1 MGQEYKARPLPADQR
16 AILINP
22 RRGLRDQLL
31 ILINVKQRQS
41 SPGILDGEADKEA
54 GRDAG
59 SPAIP
64 PERAAQLRSIPTAP
78 QLGMGEFWPHEL
90 LPSLLRPK
98 PAAPEQHGCPAH
110 PRARSRWEEAVE
122 TQAQRPGSRLGA
134 GEALGMG
141 SGVTAAARGCVGEH
155 SGAMRGHRAL
165 EALPACSISRRDSRG
180 CSRDGAEG
188 GAELFALPVTCS
200 LSSGA

>member
-78 QLGMGEFWPHEL
+78 QLGLGEFWPHGL

-98 PAAPEQHGCPAH
+98 PAAPGQHGCPAH

-122 TQAQRPGSRLGA
+122 TGTAPGLQAGSWGSTGDGERGHSSSQRMCGRAQRGDVGA
-134 GEALGMG
+134 QSA
-141 SGVTAAARGCVGEH
+141 
-155 SGAMRGHRAL
+155 
-165 EALPACSISRRDSRG
+165 
-180 CSRDGAEG
+180 G
-188 GAELFALPVTCS
+188 GAPCLLHQPQGFAWMQQ
-200 LSSGA
+200 GWG